1 MKKPDCCLT
10 IVFPKGLEENMI
22 DHLLEHPELAS
33 GFTTYEVEGHGQVAV
48 YHSVNEQVRGRA
60 WRVKMEVVMDY
71 EDAQTLISHFKES
84 LPSRDIA
91 YWIAPINEF
100 GRFA

>member
-1 MKKPDCCLT
+1 MKQPDCCLT
-10 IVFPKGLEENMI
+10 IVFPKGLEDHMI
-22 DHLLEHPELAS
+22 GHLLDHPELAG

-60 WRVKMEVVMDY
+60 RRVKLEVVMER
-71 EDAQTLISHFKES
+71 EDAQTLIARFREF
-84 LPSRDIA
+84 LPNREIA

>member
-1 MKKPDCCLT
+1 MKQPDCCLT
-10 IVFPKGLEENMI
+10 LFFSKALEEDMI
-22 DHLLEHPELAS
+22 DHLLDHPELAC

-60 WRVKMEVVMDY
+60 RRVKMEVAMEQ
-71 EDAQTLISHFKES
+71 EDAQTLIAHFKET
-84 LPSRDIA
+84 LPSRDIV
-91 YWIAPINEF
+91 YWITPINEF

>member
-1 MKKPDCCLT
+1 MKQLDCCLT

-33 GFTTYEVEGHGQVAV
+33 GFTTYEVEGHGQATV
-48 YHSVNEQVRGRA
+48 YTSANEQVRGRA
-60 WRVKMEVVMDY
+60 RRVKMEVVMAN
-71 EDAQTLISHFKES
+71 EDAQALIAHFKES
-84 LPSRDIA
+84 LQSREIA

>member
-10 IVFPKGLEENMI
+10 IVFPKGLEEYMI

-33 GFTTYEVEGHGQVAV
+33 GFTTYEVEGHGRAAV

-60 WRVKMEVVMDY
+60 WRVKMEVVMDQ
-71 EDAQTLISHFKES
+71 EDAQILITHFKES